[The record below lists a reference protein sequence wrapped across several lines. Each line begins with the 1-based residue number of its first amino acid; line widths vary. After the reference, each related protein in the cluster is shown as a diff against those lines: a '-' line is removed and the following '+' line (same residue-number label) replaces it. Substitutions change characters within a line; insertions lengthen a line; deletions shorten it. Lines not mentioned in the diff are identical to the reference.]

1 MGFSDSQ
8 FSQLELQT
16 AQHLRYQTVK
26 DAQGLFR
33 EWKVRRTTLPE
44 RPFAVCAA
52 SPGCRR
58 NGAPDAPH
66 RDAMVIPD
74 SRGVRC
80 RAAKRDDT

>member
-33 EWKVRRTTLPE
+33 EWKVRRTALPE

-58 NGAPDAPH
+58 K
-66 RDAMVIPD
+66 RS
-74 SRGVRC
+74 SRRP
-80 RAAKRDDT
+80 TP